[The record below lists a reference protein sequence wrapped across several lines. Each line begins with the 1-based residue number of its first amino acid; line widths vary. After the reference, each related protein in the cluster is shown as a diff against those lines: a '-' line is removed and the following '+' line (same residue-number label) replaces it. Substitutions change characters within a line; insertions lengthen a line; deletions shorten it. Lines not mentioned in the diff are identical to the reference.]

1 MNVKINRKFNRTNF
15 KIDTVYIYENENK
28 LTPINEVVF
37 FTRKNIINEIKDFIS
52 QDMLYDIMYNKEP
65 IEITLEY
72 TDYTFTFLLINNTL
86 QLKQIK

>member
-1 MNVKINRKFNRTNF
+1 MLKSIENSIELILKQTLFIFV
-15 KIDTVYIYENENK
+15 NENK

-37 FTRKNIINEIKDFIS
+37 FTRKNLINEIKDFIS

-72 TDYTFTFLLINNTL
+72 IDYTFTFLLINNTL